1 MLKKKRKEKV
11 SQSLPVL
18 RLSPLSIVGQIGMY
32 RFKAKLRYGF
42 LSTYDEGITLK
53 QELNTNTGVYELWYL
68 PVIRNNTQSQAVDIG
83 QQTQPGS
90 FHGMVSWRE
99 CLLLLG
105 MKAQTGNWK
114 CHNNMPASQFLQESH
129 VRTWAIPGYSPIIAA
144 DSLGNG
150 RPAFFHFI
158 RETLHRNTLVDLT
171 LILPLP
177 QLLFMIFTS
186 VS

>member
-1 MLKKKRKEKV
+1 MRPRKHTAYGHNAKKKKKKSV

-18 RLSPLSIVGQIGMY
+18 GLSPLFIVGQIGMY

-53 QELNTNTGVYELWYL
+53 QELNTQTGVYESWYS
-68 PVIRNNTQSQAVDIG
+68 PVIRNNTQSQVVVIA

-105 MKAQTGNWK
+105 MKAQAGNWK
-114 CHNNMPASQFLQESH
+114 CHNNMPASQFY
-129 VRTWAIPGYSPIIAA
+129 RKA
-144 DSLGNG
+144 
-150 RPAFFHFI
+150 
-158 RETLHRNTLVDLT
+158 
-171 LILPLP
+171 
-177 QLLFMIFTS
+177 M
-186 VS
+186 